1 MNRPAW
7 ESFSN
12 AVAGAATIALML
24 VACSAATA
32 KQSSQSASPAGASA
46 SGPTVVYTKIFK
58 SSYPEYVQIKVTPN
72 GSCTADI
79 RALDDEASPQACA
92 IGQALAGK
100 IFSLAGQLHNF
111 NGVDLDIHRR
121 IASLGQKTFAYENGA
136 EKHQVSFNYTLDES
150 ATQLQNIFEGLT
162 RQEMD
167 SSDLERTMRYD
178 VLGVNDV
185 LIRIESDYANKLLP
199 EPDRM
204 LPMLDQVAADSKYVD
219 LARQKARAL
228 AAKIR
233 ATS

>member
-1 MNRPAW
+1 
-7 ESFSN
+7 
-12 AVAGAATIALML
+12 
-24 VACSAATA
+24 
-32 KQSSQSASPAGASA
+32 
-46 SGPTVVYTKIFK
+46 
-58 SSYPEYVQIKVTPN
+58 
-72 GSCTADI
+72 
-79 RALDDEASPQACA
+79 
-92 IGQALAGK
+92 
-100 IFSLAGQLHNF
+100 
-111 NGVDLDIHRR
+111 VDLDIHRR